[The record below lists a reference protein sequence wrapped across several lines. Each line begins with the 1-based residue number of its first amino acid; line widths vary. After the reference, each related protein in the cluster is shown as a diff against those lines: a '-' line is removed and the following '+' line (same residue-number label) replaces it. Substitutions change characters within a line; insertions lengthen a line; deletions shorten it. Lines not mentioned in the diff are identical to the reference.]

1 MNKRAIRAIIL
12 KDLRQVLANKMIWL
26 PMILVPLLI
35 NVLMPALLTLIP
47 ILAGSAETDMDDL
60 SEMLAIMPAA
70 IEPGLAE
77 MSGLQQWVLLSS
89 SYMFAPM
96 FLIVPMMVAS
106 IIGADSFVGEKE
118 RKTLEGLLYAPVSD
132 EEIFVAKLLTGLI
145 PTQIVSLVS
154 FVLYGIVVNAVGYRV
169 MGGLFFPRLN
179 WLPLVLWV
187 APAVSVAGMGATV
200 LISSRAKTFMQA
212 QQAAGMLV
220 LPLVGLMISQLAGLL
235 FLGPGTLWLVGAIIW
250 VISLWMIWVGAKTF
264 RRGKLLASI

>member
-1 MNKRAIRAIIL
+1 MNKRAIRAIII

-118 RKTLEGLLYAPVSD
+118 RKTLEGYCTRPCR
-132 EEIFVAKLLTGLI
+132 T
-145 PTQIVSLVS
+145 T
-154 FVLYGIVVNAVGYRV
+154 R
-169 MGGLFFPRLN
+169 
-179 WLPLVLWV
+179 
-187 APAVSVAGMGATV
+187 
-200 LISSRAKTFMQA
+200 SSS
-212 QQAAGMLV
+212 
-220 LPLVGLMISQLAGLL
+220 PSC
-235 FLGPGTLWLVGAIIW
+235 
-250 VISLWMIWVGAKTF
+250 S
-264 RRGKLLASI
+264 RG